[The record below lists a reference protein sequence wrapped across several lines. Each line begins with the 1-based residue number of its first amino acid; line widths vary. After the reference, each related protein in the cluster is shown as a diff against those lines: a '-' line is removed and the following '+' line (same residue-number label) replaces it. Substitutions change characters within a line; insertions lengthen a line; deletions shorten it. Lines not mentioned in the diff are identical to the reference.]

1 MLHLHADRLI
11 ELGDSE
17 PTNSELAHLG
27 VCAECERERQAYR
40 ALRSLAVAESARL
53 SAPLTSWDGLSAA
66 LKDEGLI
73 ARKSSPVLVL
83 TPPGIRAAS
92 RPAPR
97 KWQASEWALRAAAA
111 LFFLAGGVVIGRG
124 APSGGER
131 AGVPQSAAATTAAAN
146 PAAVPT
152 DAPVGLASNF
162 SGSYTSNA
170 EALAALYRAQRE
182 YERAATFLMT
192 NNPVGDET
200 QPDVYRAR
208 LAALDNVM
216 QASMTALEDAPA
228 DPVLNRYYIAA
239 AGARESTLRQ
249 LQTSLPA
256 GSRIDS
262 F

>member
-1 MLHLHADRLI
+1 MLHLPAERLI
-11 ELGDSE
+11 ELGDTE
-17 PTNSELAHLG
+17 PTNTELAHLG
-27 VCAECERERQAYR
+27 ACAECERERRAYR
-40 ALRSLAVAESARL
+40 ALRSIAAAEAHAT
-53 SAPLTSWDGLSAA
+53 SAPLTSWDSLSAA
-66 LKDEGLI
+66 LKDQGLI
-73 ARKSSPVLVL
+73 ARKSAPVLTL
-83 TPPGIRAAS
+83 TPPGTRAVE
-92 RPAPR
+92 RPRPR
-97 KWQASEWALRAAAA
+97 FEASEWALRAAAA
-111 LFFLAGGVVIGRG
+111 LLFVAGGVAIGRATGGDASPSQSVAAQTSPG
-124 APSGGER
+124 A
-131 AGVPQSAAATTAAAN
+131 TN
-146 PAAVPT
+146 
-152 DAPVGLASNF
+152 DAPLGLASNF

-200 QPDVYRAR
+200 APEVYRAR

-216 QASMTALEDAPA
+216 QASMAALEGAPA

>member
-1 MLHLHADRLI
+1 MLHLPADRLI

-17 PTNSELAHLG
+17 PTNTELAHLG
-27 VCAECERERQAYR
+27 ACAECERERQAYR
-40 ALRSLAVAESARL
+40 VLRGLAVAEGAHA
-53 SAPLTSWDGLSAA
+53 SAPLTSWDTLSAA
-66 LKDEGLI
+66 LKEEGLI
-73 ARKSSPVLVL
+73 ARKPSPVLIL

-92 RPAPR
+92 RPAPPR
-97 KWQASEWALRAAAA
+97 WQASEWVLRAAAA
-111 LFFLAGGVVIGRG
+111 LFFLAGGVAIGRG
-124 APSGGER
+124 TPADGAAGDGVSQTAP
-131 AGVPQSAAATTAAAN
+131 AATDAAV
-146 PAAVPT
+146 VPT

-256 GSRIDS
+256 GSRIGS

>member
-1 MLHLHADRLI
+1 MLHLPADRLI

-17 PTNSELAHLG
+17 PTNTELAHLG
-27 VCAECERERQAYR
+27 ACAECERERQAYR
-40 ALRSLAVAESARL
+40 ALRGLAAAEGARNT
-53 SAPLTSWDGLSAA
+53 APLTSWDALSSA
-66 LKDEGLI
+66 LRDEGLI
-73 ARKSSPVLVL
+73 TRTSVPVLSL
-83 TPPGIRAAS
+83 TPPGTPAVA
-92 RPAPR
+92 RPRPR
-97 KWQASEWALRAAAA
+97 FRASEWALRAAAA
-111 LFFLAGGVVIGRG
+111 IFFLAGGIVIGRSTG
-124 APSGGER
+124 GVAFPITSTAEVATPTASVDAP
-131 AGVPQSAAATTAAAN
+131 
-146 PAAVPT
+146 
-152 DAPVGLASNF
+152 PVGLASNF
-162 SGSYTSNA
+162 SVSFTSNA

-200 QPDVYRAR
+200 KPDVYRAR

-228 DPVLNRYYIAA
+228 DPVINRYYIAA

-256 GSRIDS
+256 GSRMDS

>member
-1 MLHLHADRLI
+1 MLHLPSDRLM
-11 ELGDSE
+11 ELGESE
-17 PTNSELAHLG
+17 PTNTELAHLG
-27 VCAECERERQAYR
+27 ACAECERERRAYR
-40 ALRSLAVAESARL
+40 ALRELAAAEGARAA
-53 SAPLTSWDGLSAA
+53 APLTSWESLSRA
-66 LKDEGLI
+66 LKNEGLI
-73 ARKSSPVLVL
+73 TRTSVPVLSL
-83 TPPGIRAAS
+83 TPPGTPAVA
-92 RPAPR
+92 RPR
-97 KWQASEWALRAAAA
+97 RGFRGSEWALRAAAA
-111 LFFLAGGVVIGRG
+111 IFFLAGGVVIGRSSSAVAFPVPTSAE
-124 APSGGER
+124 APSTTTSL
-131 AGVPQSAAATTAAAN
+131 ASAA
-146 PAAVPT
+146 

-162 SGSYTSNA
+162 SVSYTSNA

-200 QPDVYRAR
+200 KPDVYRAR

-228 DPVLNRYYIAA
+228 DPVINRYYIAA

-249 LQTSLPA
+249 LQTSLPP

>member
-1 MLHLHADRLI
+1 MLHLPAERLI
-11 ELGDSE
+11 ELADSE
-17 PTNSELAHLG
+17 PTNTELAHLG
-27 VCAECERERQAYR
+27 ACAECERERRAYR
-40 ALRSLAVAESARL
+40 ALRSMAGAEIDAT
-53 SAPLTSWDGLSAA
+53 SAPLTSWTSLSAA
-66 LKDEGLI
+66 LREEGLLV
-73 ARKSSPVLVL
+73 RKSAPVLTL
-83 TPPGIRAAS
+83 TPPGTPAIA
-92 RPAPR
+92 RPRPR
-97 KWQASEWALRAAAA
+97 FHAGEWALRAAAA
-111 LFFLAGGVVIGRG
+111 LLFVAGGIGIGRATG
-124 APSGGER
+124 TAEPSSR
-131 AGVPQSAAATTAAAN
+131 AVAEQAQLTASN
-146 PAAVPT
+146 
-152 DAPVGLASNF
+152 DAPLGLASNF
-162 SGSYTSNA
+162 SVSYTSNA

-200 QPDVYRAR
+200 TPEMYRAR

-216 QASMTALEDAPA
+216 QASMTALEGAPA

>member
-17 PTNSELAHLG
+17 PTGAELAHLG
-27 VCAECERERQAYR
+27 TCAECERERQAYR
-40 ALRSLAVAESARL
+40 ALRSLAVADGAQVS
-53 SAPLTSWDGLSAA
+53 SPLTSWDTLSTA
-66 LKDEGLI
+66 LKGEGLI
-73 ARKSSPVLVL
+73 ARKTSPVLML
-83 TPPGIRAAS
+83 TPPGVRAAP

-97 KWQASEWALRAAAA
+97 RRQGSEWALQAAAA
-111 LFFLAGGVVIGRG
+111 LLLLAGGVVIGRG
-124 APSGGER
+124 AR
-131 AGVPQSAAATTAAAN
+131 AGDEPSAGVAQAA
-146 PAAVPT
+146 PALPT

-249 LQTSLPA
+249 LQTSLPP

>member
-1 MLHLHADRLI
+1 MLHLPAERLI
-11 ELGDSE
+11 ELGDTE
-17 PTNSELAHLG
+17 PTNTELAHLG
-27 VCAECERERQAYR
+27 ACPECERERRAYR
-40 ALRSLAVAESARL
+40 ALRELAAAEAGGTGARL
-53 SAPLTSWDGLSAA
+53 SSWDSLSAA

-73 ARKSSPVLVL
+73 ARKPAPVLTL
-83 TPPGIRAAS
+83 TPPGTPAVM
-92 RPAPR
+92 RPR
-97 KWQASEWALRAAAA
+97 RGFQAGEWALRAAAA
-111 LFFLAGGVVIGRG
+111 LLLVAGGVAAGRSTG
-124 APSGGER
+124 RPAGGGGTVAQQAP
-131 AGVPQSAAATTAAAN
+131 
-146 PAAVPT
+146 PAAGA
-152 DAPVGLASNF
+152 DAPLGLASNF
-162 SGSYTSNA
+162 SVSYTSNA

-200 QPDVYRAR
+200 EPDVYRAR

-216 QASMTALEDAPA
+216 QASMTALEGAPA

>member
-1 MLHLHADRLI
+1 MLHLPADRLI
-11 ELGDSE
+11 ELGESE
-17 PTNSELAHLG
+17 PTNTELAHLG
-27 VCAECERERQAYR
+27 ACAECERERQAYR
-40 ALRSLAVAESARL
+40 FLHGLASAEGGRTG
-53 SAPLTSWDGLSAA
+53 APLTSWDVLSAA
-66 LKDEGLI
+66 LKHEGLI
-73 ARKSSPVLVL
+73 ARKPSPILML
-83 TPPGIRAAS
+83 TPPGTPAVA
-92 RPAPR
+92 RPR
-97 KWQASEWALRAAAA
+97 RRWQASEWALRAAAA
-111 LFFLAGGVVIGRG
+111 LLFLAGGIVIGKSS
-124 APSGGER
+124 ALPSFPATATTRVE
-131 AGVPQSAAATTAAAN
+131 QSQPAATT
-146 PAAVPT
+146 
-152 DAPVGLASNF
+152 DASVGLASNF
-162 SGSYTSNA
+162 SVSYTSNA

-228 DPVLNRYYIAA
+228 DPVINRYYIAA

-249 LQTSLPA
+249 LQTSLPP

>member
-1 MLHLHADRLI
+1 MLHLPAERLI
-11 ELGDSE
+11 ELGEAE
-17 PTNSELAHLG
+17 PTNTELAHLG
-27 VCAECERERQAYR
+27 ACAECERERRAYR
-40 ALRSLAVAESARL
+40 ALRDLAAAEAEGTSAR
-53 SAPLTSWDGLSAA
+53 LTSWDSLSAA

-73 ARKSSPVLVL
+73 TRKQAAVLTL
-83 TPPGIRAAS
+83 TPPGTPAVA
-92 RPAPR
+92 RPR
-97 KWQASEWALRAAAA
+97 RRFQASEWGLRAAAA
-111 LFFLAGGVVIGRG
+111 LLLVAGGVAIGK
-124 APSGGER
+124 STGG
-131 AGVPQSAAATTAAAN
+131 AAAPGATVAEQTQ
-146 PAAVPT
+146 PAAT
-152 DAPVGLASNF
+152 ADAPLGLASNF
-162 SGSYTSNA
+162 SVSYTSNA

-200 QPDVYRAR
+200 DPDVYRAR

-216 QASMTALEDAPA
+216 QASMTALEGAPA

>member
-1 MLHLHADRLI
+1 MLHLPAERLI
-11 ELGDSE
+11 ELGESE
-17 PTNSELAHLG
+17 PTNTELAHLDA
-27 VCAECERERQAYR
+27 CTDCERERQAYR
-40 ALRSLAVAESARL
+40 ALRGLATAEAERAGAR
-53 SAPLTSWDGLSAA
+53 LTSWDALSAA

-73 ARKSSPVLVL
+73 TRKPAPVLTL
-83 TPPGIRAAS
+83 TPPGTPAVA
-92 RPAPR
+92 RPR
-97 KWQASEWALRAAAA
+97 RRWQAGEWALRAAAA
-111 LFFLAGGVVIGRG
+111 LLFLAGGIAIGRSSPG
-124 APSGGER
+124 EAAPRETV
-131 AGVPQSAAATTAAAN
+131 AQAE
-146 PAAVPT
+146 PAVTT

-162 SGSYTSNA
+162 SVSYTSNA

-200 QPDVYRAR
+200 RPDVYRAR

-228 DPVLNRYYIAA
+228 DPVINRYYIAA

-249 LQTSLPA
+249 LQTSLPP